1 MQFKKDQEKDNAL
14 MQQQM
19 NFAQKSAEDAV
30 VRPQK
35 ETIIYLIDRENT
47 SKWTISHQNGPSCAE
62 GPKGS

>member
-30 VRPQK
+30 VTSPGFMI
-35 ETIIYLIDRENT
+35 ESTSGCID
-47 SKWTISHQNGPSCAE
+47 
-62 GPKGS
+62 